1 MKEYLF
7 GQKEEDLDETENLIN
22 IDEYKKQSLV
32 PDKREKYDI
41 YIPMVKDDDIDED
54 EEEED

>member
-7 GQKEEDLDETENLIN
+7 GQKEDDLDETENLIN